1 MSHVLEKL
9 LILKSFCKS
18 DAQITSDNNS
28 EWLLRVCRFVT
39 NNAEDFC
46 HDTYA
51 SHLLRT
57 CTECLMGLRAP
68 VTGGNQSR
76 TQGYD
81 ERTVWRLA
89 GDKEVVTESDEVL
102 EIFTNRLLALSPDS
116 LVSEL
121 CVRVIQVFCSLGVTR
136 HQDHVKKVINHLIQS
151 VLSAGVDLEDN
162 NIVRQAIKS
171 LLFSSHR

>member
-18 DAQITSDNNS
+18 DAPLASDNS

-57 CTECLMGLRAP
+57 CTECLMGARAP
-68 VTGGNQSR
+68 QVGGNQSR

-89 GDKEVVTESDEVL
+89 GDTEAVRECDEVVET
-102 EIFTNRLLALSPDS
+102 FTNRLLALSPDS
-116 LVSEL
+116 LVTEL
-121 CVRVIQVFCSLGVTR
+121 CVRVIHVFCTIGVNR
-136 HQDHVKKVINHLIQS
+136 HQDQVKKVITHLIQG
-151 VLSAGVDLEDN
+151 VLSTGLDLEDN
-162 NIVRQAIKS
+162 NIVR
-171 LLFSSHR
+171 